1 MVLGLDYKTCRPI
14 NVKDYPVKLHI
25 VGKNKVATL
34 ILDRNNE
41 ENSWQ
46 VVKEDYWPVNT
57 GAVYTVTV
65 VDERNGETSGKS
77 EIHWKWVFFGI
88 EKVYL

>member
-14 NVKDYPVKLHI
+14 NVKDYPVKLHV

-34 ILDRNNE
+34 VLDRNNE

-46 VVKEDYWPVNT
+46 VVKEDYLPVNT
-57 GAVYTVTV
+57 GAIYTAIA

-77 EIHWKWVFFGI
+77 EIYWKWVFLG
-88 EKVYL
+88 